1 MLAGGGNDDQ
11 TKSRKQV
18 SIPEGGIWARWTPLS
33 APKKPQEL
41 LVAGAGLALGVGD
54 EFGA

>member
-18 SIPEGGIWARWTPLS
+18 SIPEGGIWAGWIPLS
-33 APKKPQEL
+33 APRKPQEL
-41 LVAGAGLALGVGD
+41 LVAGVGSALGTGG
-54 EFGA
+54 EFWA